1 MPRPHLVTSFSKHPI
16 SDLHDQARILGDRED
31 FIGR

>member
-1 MPRPHLVTSFSKHPI
+1 VTSFSKHPI